1 MAISIKNHEDR
12 ITALENRRFSVT
24 QLFYSQ
30 TGAYTTITLNDS
42 WEKYDIIVFEICN
55 TGEYLGDKKVDIQH
69 IFLCTNIIHVNESAT
84 SDNEMWDYCFIYND
98 AYYIATM
105 YFRGDRRT
113 IYMHKGQTGQ
123 SSNLMAV
130 LSVQGIK
137 IK

>member
-1 MAISIKNHEDR
+1 M
-12 ITALENRRFSVT
+12 ENRRFSVT

-42 WEKYDIIVFEICN
+42 WGKYDIIVFEICN
-55 TGEYLGDKKVDIQH
+55 TGEYLGDNKVDIQH
-69 IFLCTNIIHVNESAT
+69 IFLCTNIIHVNDSAT
-84 SDNEMWDYCFIYND
+84 SDNEMWDYAFIYND
-98 AYYIATM
+98 THHIATM

>member
-1 MAISIKNHEDR
+1 MTHNFEDR

-42 WEKYDIIVFEICN
+42 WGKYDIIVFEICN
-55 TGEYLGDKKVDIQH
+55 TGEYLGDNKVDIQH
-69 IFLCTNIIHVNESAT
+69 IFLYTNIIHVNDGAT
-84 SDNEMWDYCFIYND
+84 SDNEMWDYAFMYND
-98 AYYIATM
+98 THHIATM

-113 IYMHKGQTGQ
+113 IYIYRDKIGQF
-123 SSNLMAV
+123 SNLMAV